1 MGEPQNPGRERG
13 LDIILSS
20 RAYDLGFMSDWGG
33 AGNIISTLYSAK
45 STNFASTWAKIET
58 KARTELA
65 NELALFRGFE

>member
-13 LDIILSS
+13 LDIILSA

-65 NELALFRGFE
+65 NELELFGGLE